1 MDATSVE
8 TALKCILT
16 QKWASYAGAN
26 SWDGVFDRNRTGIP
40 AIDPVNTV
48 RISDKAGERE
58 LTPGYVLGTL
68 VAPGSTELEANQF
81 PRRLPYP
88 TISTQYNPNAP
99 APKALDEPMWWQVA
113 KGK

>member
-1 MDATSVE
+1 MD
-8 TALKCILT
+8 TAS
-16 QKWASYAGAN
+16 A
-26 SWDGVFDRNRTGIP
+26 
-40 AIDPVNTV
+40 
-48 RISDKAGERE
+48 
-58 LTPGYVLGTL
+58 
-68 VAPGSTELEANQF
+68 